1 MPIALAREDMT
12 QQQLRHVPDDDSEAT
27 APRRRRPARTG
38 QDHKR
43 RWTDDRG
50 SSSVEFTILF
60 PIIVVLLLG
69 GPQLALWYFA
79 REAAQ
84 SAASSAGRAACVQD
98 ATDGA
103 GKQAADTF
111 LSKVGND
118 TISSYTYGE
127 QDAATQVSVHIHVAV
142 PRVIPLPGFNPAA
155 DVHVTCSKERF
166 TTPDSP

>member
-1 MPIALAREDMT
+1 MPIASAREDVA
-12 QQQLRHVPDDDSEAT
+12 QRQLPDDTARAD
-27 APRRRRPARTG
+27 APRRRRPARIGTR
-38 QDHKR
+38 HLPK
-43 RWTDDRG
+43 DDRG
-50 SSSVEFTILF
+50 SSVVEFTILF
-60 PIIVVLLLG
+60 PIIVILLLG

-79 REAAQ
+79 RESAQ
-84 SAASSAGRAACVQD
+84 SAASSAGRAACVQN

-127 QDAATQVSVHIHVAV
+127 QDAATQVSVHIHVTV

>member
-1 MPIALAREDMT
+1 VI
-12 QQQLRHVPDDDSEAT
+12 
-27 APRRRRPARTG
+27 
-38 QDHKR
+38 
-43 RWTDDRG
+43 
-50 SSSVEFTILF
+50 
-60 PIIVVLLLG
+60 LLLG

-84 SAASSAGRAACVQD
+84 SAASSAGRAACVQN
-98 ATDGA
+98 ATGGA

-111 LSKVGND
+111 LAKVGND

-127 QDAATQVSVHIHVAV
+127 QNAATQVRVHIHVTV
-142 PRVIPLPGFNPAA
+142 PRVIPLPGFDPAA